1 MPLVPA
7 PWHGQ
12 RLAITGAERDIGI
25 LGGFPRPP
33 CRGVLI
39 LSAYAY
45 QEGLSLVPPISSGE
59 GKWMAPEKWD
69 LGADRT
75 ISLEVVIKEAIS
87 IKVGIDKGGQDDLS
101 AIAVLGRCNRGEGDH
116 FLLWVHQWISRD
128 GYEKRKNTIPYD
140 DFVAEGGLTVV
151 DRVTDDVPEMA
162 DVAALAYAS
171 GKLSLVGIDSYCSP
185 SVVKGLVEAGIPE
198 DIVQSVKQGGHLQPA
213 IFFVEEVLATGR
225 LQHNGPA
232 VMRWNIFNAVL
243 TRRGA
248 AVSISKSSVVGS
260 DKIDGVAALLNAAA
274 AHLRKAE

>member
-1 MPLVPA
+1 M
-7 PWHGQ
+7 
-12 RLAITGAERDIGI
+12 
-25 LGGFPRPP
+25 
-33 CRGVLI
+33 RGV
-39 LSAYAY
+39 
-45 QEGLSLVPPISSGE
+45 V
-59 GKWMAPEKWD
+59 
-69 LGADRT
+69 R
-75 ISLEVVIKEAIS
+75 
-87 IKVGIDKGGQDDLS
+87 
-101 AIAVLGRCNRGEGDH
+101 
-116 FLLWVHQWISRD
+116 
-128 GYEKRKNTIPYD
+128 YEKRKNTIPYD
-140 DFVAEGGLTVV
+140 DFIAEGGLTVV
-151 DRVTDDVPEMA
+151 DRVTDDVPKMA

-274 AHLRKAE
+274 AHLAKQNDDVGIYMEQDGSVRPMLYLDLGI